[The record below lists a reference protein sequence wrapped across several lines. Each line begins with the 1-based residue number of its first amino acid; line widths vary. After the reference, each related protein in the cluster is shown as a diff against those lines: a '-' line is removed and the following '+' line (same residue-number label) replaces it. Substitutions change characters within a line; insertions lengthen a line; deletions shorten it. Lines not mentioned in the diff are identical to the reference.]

1 MLLEVQTNPS
11 TNNKEEFECFN
22 QTAAFD
28 ALMRASLAFD
38 AHEESAELIYL
49 KADAIDAMRDKPDA
63 LFKDG
68 LMSRMVAATK
78 NIKLETSQRVAAEQQ
93 FVASLTSYTEALQS
107 GLRMVNKS
115 VAGGSVPPARIVR

>member
-1 MLLEVQTNPS
+1 MLGWLAL
-11 TNNKEEFECFN
+11 
-22 QTAAFD
+22 AAV
-28 ALMRASLAFD
+28 AAAAR
-38 AHEESAELIYL
+38 
-49 KADAIDAMRDKPDA
+49 KPPTKPDA

>member
-1 MLLEVQTNPS
+1 M
-11 TNNKEEFECFN
+11 
-22 QTAAFD
+22 
-28 ALMRASLAFD
+28 
-38 AHEESAELIYL
+38 SADISDKSPAE
-49 KADAIDAMRDKPDA
+49 KAKDEGNA

-115 VAGGSVPPARIVR
+115 VAGGSVMPARIVR